1 MLYNIEN
8 SPEAE
13 LDIQNAADYY
23 DAISIELGNRFED
36 ELYATYKKITNNP
49 QFYKYLSNK
58 QERKLKCAR
67 LKSFPYIVIYRIH
80 GNTIIVISFF
90 NTHCKPR
97 YGQP

>member
-36 ELYATYKKITNNP
+36 ELYATYKK
-49 QFYKYLSNK
+49 
-58 QERKLKCAR
+58 
-67 LKSFPYIVIYRIH
+67 
-80 GNTIIVISFF
+80 
-90 NTHCKPR
+90 
-97 YGQP
+97 